1 MRALNEVQWPEGMW
15 VCVGSGTGS
24 RSADDRSTLN
34 DFQRGQQQ
42 SRADP
47 SKKVHRGRI
56 YKSVFNFIF
65 TLPQYLTREKRCD
78 PKRDRK
84 KCLSVNI

>member
-34 DFQRGQQQ
+34 AFNEG
-42 SRADP
+42 SNRAEQIR
-47 SKKVHRGRI
+47 V
-56 YKSVFNFIF
+56 
-65 TLPQYLTREKRCD
+65 KRCTGGVSTRVFLILFSHY
-78 PKRDRK
+78 P
-84 KCLSVNI
+84 IIYEE